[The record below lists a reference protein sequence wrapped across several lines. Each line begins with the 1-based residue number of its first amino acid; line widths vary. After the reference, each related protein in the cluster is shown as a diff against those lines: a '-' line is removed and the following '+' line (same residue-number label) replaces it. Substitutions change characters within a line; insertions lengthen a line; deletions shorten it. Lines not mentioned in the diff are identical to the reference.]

1 MYTVDLYLRVRL
13 ACHVDGLSQR
23 EAASRFGIA
32 RETVRKMLRH
42 SEPPGYRRRQ
52 PPKRPKLAPFTDI
65 IDRIL
70 EEDRTV
76 HRKQHHTAKRIF
88 ERLRDEHGF
97 TGKET
102 IVKDYVRERRLRRR
116 EMFVPLSHP
125 PGHAQADFGEADA
138 IIAGVKYRAHFFV
151 MTLPHS
157 DACFVA
163 AYPAAAT
170 EAWLDGHN
178 RAFVF
183 FGGVP
188 QSILYDND
196 KCLVS
201 RILSDGTRQR
211 TRAFSGLQSHY
222 LFEDRY
228 GRPGKGNDKGNV
240 EGVVGYAR
248 RNFMTPLPR
257 FASWDAFN
265 GHLEEQ
271 CRNRQG
277 NVLRGHR
284 ESIGERFVRDREAL
298 KRPLPAPFDACD
310 KQGTRVNSLSLVR
323 YRTNDY
329 SVPVAYGHQ
338 EVWIRGYVHEVVIG
352 CGAGIIARHPRSYDR
367 EDMVFDPIHYLAL
380 LEHKIGALDQAA
392 PLAGWELPD
401 AFPTLRRLL
410 EARMGKAGKRE
421 YVQVLRLVETFDLEV
436 LHGAVK
442 DALRLGAIGYDAVK
456 HLVLCRIERRPPKL
470 DLDIAL
476 GLGLAACQKGLSV
489 GFLTAAALVHEL
501 MEARDEKRL
510 LRLQKQL
517 AKYHLLII
525 DELGFVPLSKTG
537 AELLF
542 EVFSQR
548 YERGSILVTS
558 NLPFDEWTEIFG
570 SERLTGAL
578 LDRLTH
584 HVHILEMN
592 GESYRLNQSQKRRKS
607 PKIPA

>member
-1 MYTVDLYLRVRL
+1 M
-13 ACHVDGLSQR
+13 
-23 EAASRFGIA
+23 
-32 RETVRKMLRH
+32 
-42 SEPPGYRRRQ
+42 
-52 PPKRPKLAPFTDI
+52 
-65 IDRIL
+65 
-70 EEDRTV
+70 
-76 HRKQHHTAKRIF
+76 
-88 ERLRDEHGF
+88 
-97 TGKET
+97 
-102 IVKDYVRERRLRRR
+102 KDYVRERRLRRR

-138 IIAGVKYRAHFFV
+138 IIAGAKYRAHFFV

-157 DACFVA
+157 DACFVT
-163 AYPAAAT
+163 AYPAATT

-183 FGGVP
+183 FGGVA

-310 KQGTRVNSLSLVR
+310 KQGTRVSSLSLVR

-329 SVPVAYGHQ
+329 SVPVAYSHQ

-367 EDMVFDPIHYLAL
+367 EDMVFDPIHYLPL

-392 PLAGWELPD
+392 PLEH
-401 AFPTLRRLL
+401 F
-410 EARMGKAGKRE
+410 
-421 YVQVLRLVETFDLEV
+421 
-436 LHGAVK
+436 
-442 DALRLGAIGYDAVK
+442 
-456 HLVLCRIERRPPKL
+456 
-470 DLDIAL
+470 
-476 GLGLAACQKGLSV
+476 LS
-489 GFLTAAALVHEL
+489 
-501 MEARDEKRL
+501 
-510 LRLQKQL
+510 
-517 AKYHLLII
+517 
-525 DELGFVPLSKTG
+525 
-537 AELLF
+537 
-542 EVFSQR
+542 
-548 YERGSILVTS
+548 
-558 NLPFDEWTEIFG
+558 
-570 SERLTGAL
+570 
-578 LDRLTH
+578 
-584 HVHILEMN
+584 
-592 GESYRLNQSQKRRKS
+592 
-607 PKIPA
+607 